1 MEILSETHK
10 VGEYWFFLI
19 ASGIMSLIILAVITM
34 WIIDI
39 IKNKDNEGWIWVIL
53 LSIVLI
59 LPTIGFINTLKEGV
73 KVEYKVIINDFNEL
87 YKNGYEVIGQEGKIF
102 TVGKK

>member
-19 ASGIMSLIILAVITM
+19 ASGIGSLIILTVITVC
-34 WIIDI
+34 IIDI
-39 IKNKDNEGWIWVIL
+39 IKNKNNEVWVLVIL
-53 LSIVLI
+53 LSIFLI
-59 LPTIGFINTLKEGV
+59 FPAVGFIDTLKEGV

-87 YKNGYEVIGQEGKIF
+87 YENGYEIIGQEGKIF
-102 TVGKK
+102 TIEKK